1 MKKFHVLGFI
11 ARYLPTL
18 IVLAICSNAA
28 ARSYLGISLCE
39 KSTLDKIESEV
50 QASKGVVAK
59 TYPSE
64 LGIDAL
70 SISVKNVDIG
80 NGSTLDFSLNTLNGV
95 VYEIHITDT
104 SIIKSSSYPIIINN
118 DGSAIYELK
127 SLFDGVYGSQ
137 VGTRTVLDGPLA
149 GEIRTYWRIPS
160 DNRVELYQFYRN
172 NDMIKSTGYR
182 YTCKGFEKRK
192 LDAEARAK
200 SIQNKQ
206 KASGVKL

>member
-1 MKKFHVLGFI
+1 M
-11 ARYLPTL
+11 L
-18 IVLAICSNAA
+18 IVLVICSNAA

-50 QASKGVVAK
+50 QASKGVVAN

-70 SISVKNVDIG
+70 EISVKNVDIG
-80 NGSTLDFSLNTLNGV
+80 NGSTLDFSLKTLNGV
-95 VYEIHITDT
+95 VYEIDINDT
-104 SIIKSSSYPIIINN
+104 TTVTYISGPIMTNN
-118 DGSAIYELK
+118 AGSAINELK

-137 VGTRTVLDGPLA
+137 VDTRTVLDGRWA
-149 GEIRTYWRIPS
+149 GEVRTYWRIPS
-160 DNRVELYQFYRN
+160 DNRIELYQYYYKEKYVMR
-172 NDMIKSTGYR
+172 TGYR